1 MRPEWEEAIAR
12 ALMDRRYR
20 ARLLGDPVEALRAY
34 HLDPWQEH
42 LLNDLRDDLRDD
54 LRAQTLDQLIAHLQ
68 RIHLLP
74 VILAGEERSP
84 NS

>member
-1 MRPEWEEAIAR
+1 MRPDWEEAIAR

-34 HLDPWQEH
+34 HLEPWQQH
-42 LLNDLRDDLRDD
+42 LLNDLH
-54 LRAQTLDQLIAHLQ
+54 AQTLDQLIAHLQ

-74 VILAGEERSP
+74 AIFAGEERSP
-84 NS
+84 NP